1 MAKDIDE
8 GSKKNGGARKQSG
21 ATKRAQHR
29 KVSAAS
35 AERKRQAGMVR
46 LSLWVPSVCADDLR
60 RFADRLN
67 EGLLVEGT
75 DGVRVEGPTFATRA
89 DIPAPPRRRRKARP
103 GDDRQLDLFG
113 PGRACQVP

>member
-29 KVSAAS
+29 KISAAS

-46 LSLWVPSVCADDLR
+46 LSLWVPTVCADDLR
-60 RFADRLN
+60 RFAGRLN
-67 EGLLVEGT
+67 EGPPVEGT
-75 DGVRVEGPTFATRA
+75 EGVRIEEQTFVAKA
-89 DIPAPPRRRRKARP
+89 ASPAQPRRMRKPRP

-113 PGRACQVP
+113 PREAGKVQ

>member
-1 MAKDIDE
+1 MAKDVDE
-8 GSKKNGGARKQSG
+8 SSEKNGATRKQTG
-21 ATKRAQHR
+21 TTKRAKHR
-29 KVSAAS
+29 KISAAS
-35 AERKRQAGMVR
+35 AERKRRAGMVR

-89 DIPAPPRRRRKARP
+89 ASPAQPRRMRKPRP

-113 PGRACQVP
+113 PQEASKVR